1 MKSIEE
7 IILCSRIKIKM
18 LVKLLLLI
26 VGARMNH
33 ANNIYRSIRCK
44 HDFMFHDRVRNPF
57 FPFAISI
64 TNVCV
69 CVCVPSILIGEKVS
83 KEREWEKVLIEP
95 DNSWINQAI

>member
-64 TNVCV
+64 TNSAITHETHDRNW
-69 CVCVPSILIGEKVS
+69 PTIEQEKNN
-83 KEREWEKVLIEP
+83 KNNMKKY
-95 DNSWINQAI
+95 